1 MNERKGGLRVK
12 KNILML
18 SIVAFFMLSACN
30 DKQSVTDIEKVDD
43 KNTVEAV
50 DEEVEAMDLLT
61 EWNRIVEENV
71 ELRDIVPFLRE
82 TLPEATEEE
91 ADQIVAEFERMQFDY
106 LPHLEEKFFEDN
118 IQEKLHE
125 HFEGNEVEDEKVV
138 TLLEEADESG
148 YKVEMAEGTYFP
160 IINYGAYRD
169 FLPYVSNEFGDYIEI
184 MARESDELSA
194 KDAAIVVTWNE
205 LVERAA
211 NQEAFLREYPQ
222 SEKKEHVKA
231 LYDKYVKMILFGLDN
246 TPLFQYEDDRIDEE
260 ALKQYKEV
268 LTVLDT
274 SETKTMLQQFIELV
288 EKSGGLLTDEIE
300 QFRAEM
306 VNE

>member
-1 MNERKGGLRVK
+1 
-12 KNILML
+12 ML
-18 SIVAFFMLSACN
+18 FRS
-30 DKQSVTDIEKVDD
+30 
-43 KNTVEAV
+43 
-50 DEEVEAMDLLT
+50 
-61 EWNRIVEENV
+61 
-71 ELRDIVPFLRE
+71 
-82 TLPEATEEE
+82 
-91 ADQIVAEFERMQFDY
+91 AEFERMQLDY

>member
-1 MNERKGGLRVK
+1 MK

-82 TLPEATEEE
+82 TLPEVTEEE
-91 ADQIVAEFERMQFDY
+91 ADQIVAEFERMQLDY

>member
-91 ADQIVAEFERMQFDY
+91 ADQIVAEFERMQLDY